1 MTNVTRSAATRS
13 NLVRLRRRLEQ
24 VDKGAALLRRKRESL
39 VKELFEL
46 ARPAVDVRRGIDE
59 QARTAYRALL
69 AALGSAG
76 EGEMH
81 ALAWPT
87 RELRVELVPREAWG
101 THGVEL
107 SSRPSV
113 VRSLAARGSPAGPGD
128 AEPAAAAEQFERLVQ
143 RLLEAAPE
151 ELFLR
156 RLGLALSHATRLV
169 NTLEQRVAV
178 SLGHDMA
185 AMRRTL
191 DERER
196 EEHLRLKRLV
206 SHRADS
212 SRIG

>member
-1 MTNVTRSAATRS
+1 MTTATHSAATRS

-24 VDKGAALLRRKRESL
+24 VDRGAALLRRKRESL

-76 EGEMH
+76 EAEMH
-81 ALAWPT
+81 ALTWPT

-101 THGVEL
+101 IHGVEL
-107 SSRPSV
+107 SSRPAV

-156 RLGLALSHATRLV
+156 RLGQALSHATRLV

-178 SLGHDMA
+178 SLGHDLA

-206 SHRADS
+206 SRRADS